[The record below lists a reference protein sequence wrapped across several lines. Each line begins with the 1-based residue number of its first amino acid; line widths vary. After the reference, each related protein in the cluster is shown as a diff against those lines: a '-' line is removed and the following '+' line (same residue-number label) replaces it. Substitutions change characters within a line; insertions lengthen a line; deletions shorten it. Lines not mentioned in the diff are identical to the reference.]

1 MKHTHKADSL
11 LLLSRLNLLLMFVE
25 VIYMLILHLLLGVIP
40 GGRHRLLV
48 YL

>member
-1 MKHTHKADSL
+1 VKHTHKADSL

-25 VIYMLILHLLLGVIP
+25 VIYMLILHLLGVIP